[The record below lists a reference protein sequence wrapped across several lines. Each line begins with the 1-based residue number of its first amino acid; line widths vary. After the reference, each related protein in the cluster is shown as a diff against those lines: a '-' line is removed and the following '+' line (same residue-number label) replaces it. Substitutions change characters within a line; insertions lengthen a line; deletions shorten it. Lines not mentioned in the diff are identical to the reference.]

1 MPPPRTALRSLFLF
15 AWLPRVWV
23 AFCPVP
29 APHRR
34 LVVVPKQVLPWPAPS
49 PRVLGSA
56 HPKSPLVSSW
66 FGGRH
71 PGPWLFLSLLKPMS
85 HLPPPQSIR
94 QVRPGSGPSVRACGF
109 PGALAS
115 PYSNS
120 RSLPRLGPWPGQLK
134 SWTEEAEEPRGL
146 APWTTP
152 SFLTVPCVM
161 CPACRLPVWAESIVR
176 NPSWDETSDITP
188 ASATCK
194 IPPQPRGR
202 PAHSHETGWTQR
214 LWTWAAP
221 CEEGVCPPQLPLQ

>member
-1 MPPPRTALRSLFLF
+1 MSMSPDVMGIPSPFDISRSFPWTALRQPLSTGLSLHSFSKGL
-15 AWLPRVWV
+15 
-23 AFCPVP
+23 
-29 APHRR
+29 
-34 LVVVPKQVLPWPAPS
+34 
-49 PRVLGSA
+49 
-56 HPKSPLVSSW
+56 SPLAVFLPHLQLPLQPTASCLLYSIE
-66 FGGRH
+66 R
-71 PGPWLFLSLLKPMS
+71 LSL
-85 HLPPPQSIR
+85 
-94 QVRPGSGPSVRACGF
+94 
-109 PGALAS
+109 
-115 PYSNS
+115 
-120 RSLPRLGPWPGQLK
+120 RLGPWPGQLK